1 MFTVFTYIAP
11 ILTEATGAGTL
22 FVTAILVIYGLGLTA
37 GNWLGGVFAD
47 RSIDRTLIV
56 SLAGLAAMLLLFA
69 MTMYSPL
76 AAAVTIFL
84 WGVATFA
91 IVPPLQLRV
100 MEAATDAPHL
110 PSAVHIEVGNSPW
123 WAKV

>member
-1 MFTVFTYIAP
+1 MRISDWSAGVCSSDLAIGSAAMFTVFTYIAP

-56 SLAGLAAMLLLFA
+56 SLAGLAAMPLLFA
-69 MTMYSPL
+69 MTMYSPQIGR
-76 AAAVTIFL
+76 AHV
-84 WGVATFA
+84 
-91 IVPPLQLRV
+91 
-100 MEAATDAPHL
+100 
-110 PSAVHIEVGNSPW
+110 
-123 WAKV
+123 